1 MSCAGPAGAQ
11 TPSRPETL
19 LKKMTL
25 DEKIG
30 QLVQRAGGR
39 SKALNSRLDDA
50 ELARVRTGQ
59 VGSYLHVAGAEPLG
73 RLQKVAVEESRLGIP
88 LLFAMDVVHGYRT
101 IFPVPVAL
109 ASTWAPESQE
119 RAARIAAEEA
129 TAAGLHWTFAP
140 MIDIARDPRWGRI
153 VEGAG
158 EDPYLGAR
166 MAVAQVAGY
175 QGGNTLRPGALMA
188 TAKHF
193 GAYGA
198 AIGGRDYNTADI
210 SERTLQEV
218 YLPPFYAAARAGSG
232 SFMVAFNDIAGV
244 PTTSNRSEEHTSELQ
259 SQSNLVCR

>member
-1 MSCAGPAGAQ
+1 
-11 TPSRPETL
+11 
-19 LKKMTL
+19 MTL

-50 ELARVRTGQ
+50 ELERVRQGG

-101 IFPVPVAL
+101 IFPVPIAT
-109 ASTWAPESQE
+109 ASSWAPESAE

-129 TAAGLHWTFAP
+129 TSAGLHWTFAP
-140 MIDIARDPRWGRI
+140 MIDIARDARWGRI

-158 EDPYLGAR
+158 EDPYLGSR

-175 QGGNTLRPGALMA
+175 QGGNVLRPGSLMA
-188 TAKHF
+188 VSYTHL
-193 GAYGA
+193 
-198 AIGGRDYNTADI
+198 
-210 SERTLQEV
+210 TL
-218 YLPPFYAAARAGSG
+218 
-232 SFMVAFNDIAGV
+232 
-244 PTTSNRSEEHTSELQ
+244 PTN
-259 SQSNLVCR
+259 